1 MSPSWVLAVRTTLTD
16 ALDLTFTN
24 HGSLAKQL
32 ALFEKHG
39 LSNPHRLHEFHNDA
53 GASIAFI
60 SKVYLS
66 HNVEPPLEPA

>member
-16 ALDLTFTN
+16 ALDLTFSN
-24 HGSLAKQL
+24 QGSLAQQL

-39 LSNPHRLHEFHNDA
+39 LSDPHRLHEFHNDA
-53 GASIAFI
+53 GVSIAFI

-66 HNVEPPLEPA
+66 HHVEPPLQPA